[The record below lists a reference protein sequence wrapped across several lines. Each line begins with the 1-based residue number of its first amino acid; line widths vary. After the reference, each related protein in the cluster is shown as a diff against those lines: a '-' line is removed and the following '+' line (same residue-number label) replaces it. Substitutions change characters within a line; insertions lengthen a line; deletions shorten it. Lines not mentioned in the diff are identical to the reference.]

1 MGAFHR
7 PERGTVCAPTR
18 HTNPPRLPGEGQIS
32 DPILG
37 HFWLW
42 PIFPATY
49 RPCGGTYGGVIGCE
63 LEVPY
68 RLTNPQNIIAQLL
81 LEKKLARGGGKEI
94 VQIRSDL
101 RMFFSFLTAPIW
113 STCVKTQVLESH

>member
-18 HTNPPRLPGEGQIS
+18 HTNPPRLPGGGQIS
-32 DPILG
+32 DPIYA

-49 RPCGGTYGGVIGCE
+49 RPCGGTYGGAAGCD

-81 LEKKLARGGGKEI
+81 LQKKLARGGQKI
-94 VQIRSDL
+94 AQIRSDL
-101 RMFFSFLTAPIW
+101 RIFFHIQTLDQFHLKSY
-113 STCVKTQVLESH
+113 V